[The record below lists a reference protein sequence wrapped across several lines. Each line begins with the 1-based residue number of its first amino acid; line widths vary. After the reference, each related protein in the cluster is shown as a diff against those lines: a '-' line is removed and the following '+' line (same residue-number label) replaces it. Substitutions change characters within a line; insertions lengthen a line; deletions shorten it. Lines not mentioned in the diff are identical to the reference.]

1 MLLAVERVVLFVE
14 DVDRA
19 LAWYQQLLNG
29 EVDRTGLPT
38 VISGDV
44 QLGFHP
50 ADDKTPA
57 GVGGAVAY
65 FRVESLH
72 AALERFTSAGGTVYR
87 GPLRVE
93 DGRTICQIRDP
104 FGNVVGLVGP

>member
-14 DVDRA
+14 NVDEA
-19 LAWYQQLLNG
+19 LAWYQRLLNG

-38 VISGDV
+38 VITEGV

-50 ADDKTPA
+50 ADAKTPA
-57 GVGGAVAY
+57 GVGGAVVY

-72 AALERFTSAGGTVYR
+72 AALAG
-87 GPLRVE
+87 
-93 DGRTICQIRDP
+93 
-104 FGNVVGLVGP
+104 